1 MLDVERFRGGMRM
14 FYDFGNFETESQWP
28 VCFGNGAIGLESFCF
43 SSEFCGSRRIRASM
57 GKVGR
62 ILADSRLFRRAVRN
76 RWEKLRASSRPYLER
91 MNGDTILRVFV
102 DLEQNG
108 AL

>member
-1 MLDVERFRGGMRM
+1 MSEEDQGIDEKGCWHN
-14 FYDFGNFETESQWP
+14 FG
-28 VCFGNGAIGLESFCF
+28 C
-43 SSEFCGSRRIRASM
+43 
-57 GKVGR
+57 
-62 ILADSRLFRRAVRN
+62 LFRRVARN

-102 DLEQNG
+102 DLGQNE